1 MYLETRFEIGDEVRV
16 VRTIRNDGS
25 VTDDSS
31 KGNVLVKAGETGY
44 VRSLGFFLQNQIIF
58 RVYFPSE
65 DRETGVRNEELLK
78 SDLPWQENVFY
89 RKQRVPLNYSLAHKG
104 QVFARKNETVEIR
117 DIKRNLDTGL
127 LQYLV
132 LAKGQWVWLEQG
144 ALQRPEPLPEQQPEQ
159 QIDQLNAFDSE
170 QSELCVMNG

>member
-1 MYLETRFEIGDEVRV
+1 M
-16 VRTIRNDGS
+16 
-25 VTDDSS
+25 
-31 KGNVLVKAGETGY
+31 
-44 VRSLGFFLQNQIIF
+44 
-58 RVYFPSE
+58 
-65 DRETGVRNEELLK
+65 
-78 SDLPWQENVFY
+78 
-89 RKQRVPLNYSLAHKG
+89 AHKG